1 LVNGRSFWASAT
13 KPNVKISKDIP
24 YFIVKDFKNQFEN
37 NNLISNLIP
46 FFKQKIHLYLHV
58 IKVTVME
65 KRKYM
70 NPYWAGTLLGL
81 VLLSSMFLSGRGL
94 GASGGMKYLV
104 VAAVGSVDKEHA
116 MNTPFYSKYFEGGKK
131 PALNWLSIELFG
143 LLIGGFISGA
153 VSGRLKLKTDKSAK
167 IRHFTRFLFAF
178 LGGLLFVYGAQ
189 LARGCTSGAAL
200 SGMAVLSVAGFVT
213 MMAIFGSA
221 YLFAWFFRKLWI

>member
-1 LVNGRSFWASAT
+1 MRKS
-13 KPNVKISKDIP
+13 
-24 YFIVKDFKNQFEN
+24 
-37 NNLISNLIP
+37 
-46 FFKQKIHLYLHV
+46 
-58 IKVTVME
+58 
-65 KRKYM
+65 KYM

-81 VLLSSMFLSGRGL
+81 VLLASMVLSGRGL

-104 VAAVGSVDKEHA
+104 VAAVGTVDNDHA
-116 MNTPFYSKYFEGGKK
+116 QNSPFYSKYFREGKK
-131 PALNWLSIELFG
+131 PALNWLSIELAG

-153 VSGRLKLKTDKSAK
+153 VSGRLKLKTEKSPK
-167 IRHFTRFLFAF
+167 IKTFTRFIFAF
-178 LGGLLFVYGAQ
+178 LGGVLFVYGAQ